1 MEKQWAGLHKPTAR
15 AIREYQELE
24 NPKHQKQAKKIKV
37 ELEKYKQN
45 EIRK

>member
-1 MEKQWAGLHKPTAR
+1 MKKQWAGLHKPTAR
-15 AIREYQELE
+15 ATREYQELE
-24 NPKHQKQAKKIKV
+24 NPKHKHQAKKIKV